1 MSKQRIPHLRNK
13 IQYCSLNMLWMLKSL
28 NTYLKKGREKRRTG
42 MKLEECWR
50 GGERGETEMRE
61 GVRERKR
68 DRKREGGT
76 DRGRVICVWEF
87 VCVRKRDGERE
98 RGEGEGGRERV
109 IEREGGRDREINRS

>member
-42 MKLEECWR
+42 RKLEECAR
-50 GGERGETEMRE
+50 GGETGERERGGEIEWE

-76 DRGRVICVWEF
+76 DRGRVLCVWEF
-87 VCVRKRDGERE
+87 VCVRERDGEME

-109 IEREGGRDREINRS
+109 RVGGKE

>member
-42 MKLEECWR
+42 RKLEECER
-50 GGERGETEMRE
+50 GGETERE

-76 DRGRVICVWEF
+76 DRGRVLCVWEF
-87 VCVRKRDGERE
+87 VCERGRE
-98 RGEGEGGRERV
+98 RGGEGERGGGRERV